1 MTPPNEPSPPSP
13 TGSVP
18 VGSSGPGQTPLTPTR
33 LREIR
38 TLFDAVVECGP
49 ETRADFLLA
58 AAPDDPALRDEV
70 TSLLAALDS
79 GDDPLERS
87 PARLMAQALSDDGS
101 ALVGA
106 RVGPYELVRRI
117 GVGGMGAVYEGVRAD
132 DQFRMRVA
140 IKLLRPSTESDL
152 AIRRFRYERQI
163 LANLDHQNI
172 AALLDGGVTTD
183 GHPYLVMEYVEGAP
197 ITSWCDARRLSP
209 RERVTLFRQVC
220 DAVRHAHQNLVV
232 HRDLK
237 PGNILVAQDGT
248 VKLLDFGIA
257 KLLREEEGP
266 DQLPAT
272 HGGVRAC
279 TPEYASPE
287 QIRGLPVGTTSDV
300 YALGVVLFELL
311 TGNRPLDLEGRLLAE
326 VERIVCEE
334 LPPRPSTVV
343 TDDAAEVRG
352 ERSAARLRARLSG
365 DLDAIV
371 LTALRKEPERRYGS
385 AEQLALDLGRYLDGL
400 PVTARRDSVG
410 YRFGKF
416 ARRRRFEIAAAAV
429 VILSLVGGVVSTMR
443 QAQQVEVAR
452 ARTTAINDFLLTM
465 LGAADP
471 GSLGRDVTVREVLDS
486 AAVHA
491 DSLALQPRLEA
502 DVRSV
507 IGRTYLG
514 LGEYGSAR
522 EQLRRVLEVRRGMA
536 PEGDRDVALA
546 LNNLALAVQ
555 YDGEFAA
562 ADSMHQDALAL
573 FTRTAA
579 RDDTLRASLLNDAA
593 QSRHELGD
601 LVAAER
607 LYREAIGL
615 RERFIGPDDPG
626 LVAPL
631 NNLGVVLGDLGQ
643 IAAAES
649 LHAHAVTVARRIYG
663 PSHPIVA
670 MAINNHA
677 NVLELAGRLAE
688 SDSLFRVTIA
698 MRREILGPE
707 HPDYAWTLFNYAQFL
722 IRRERW
728 AEAERYSR
736 EVLALRG
743 TTLPDAHPAVATAM
757 QALGLALAH
766 QGKPDEGERWLRESL
781 ELRRTTLPEG
791 HWLVSTAES
800 VLGEHLTQVGRF
812 AEAEKLLLP
821 SEARLVAE
829 RGAKSPQ
836 VSAARERVV
845 KLYEAW
851 QRPDEAAHWRT
862 LLAESQ

>member
-1 MTPPNEPSPPSP
+1 MTPPNENSPPSP
-13 TGSVP
+13 PGSA
-18 VGSSGPGQTPLTPTR
+18 SSGPSTPGSTPLTPTR

-38 TLFDAVVECGP
+38 VLFDAVVECGP
-49 ETRADFLLA
+49 ETRADYLLA
-58 AAPDDPALRDEV
+58 ATPDDPELREEV
-70 TSLLAALDS
+70 TSLLAALDTD
-79 GDDPLERS
+79 DDPLERS
-87 PARLMAQALSDDGS
+87 PAELMAQALTDDGS

-132 DQFRMRVA
+132 DQFRKRVA
-140 IKLLRPSTESDL
+140 IKLLRPSTESAL

-163 LANLDHQNI
+163 LANLDHGNI
-172 AALLDGGVTTD
+172 AGLLDGGVTSE

-197 ITSWCDARRLSP
+197 ITSWCDAQRLSA
-209 RERVTLFRQVC
+209 RERVALFRQVC
-220 DAVRHAHQNLVV
+220 DAVSHAHQNLIV

-237 PGNILVAQDGT
+237 PGNILVAHDGT

-272 HGGVRAC
+272 HGGARAF

-287 QIRGLPVGTTSDV
+287 QVRGLPVGTTSDV

-311 TGNRPLDLEGRLLAE
+311 AGQRPFNLEGRLLAE

-334 LPPRPSTVV
+334 PPPGPSTVV
-343 TDDAAEVRG
+343 TDAAAEKRG
-352 ERSAARLRARLSG
+352 ERSAARLRARLAG

-371 LTALRKEPERRYGS
+371 LTALRKEPERRYRS
-385 AEQLALDLGRYLDGL
+385 AEQLALDLDRYLGGL
-400 PVTARRDSVG
+400 PVKARRDSVG
-410 YRFGKF
+410 YRLGKF
-416 ARRRRFEIAAAAV
+416 VRRRRFELAAAAIV
-429 VILSLVGGVVSTMR
+429 LLSLGGGVAATMR
-443 QAQQVEVAR
+443 QARQVEVAR
-452 ARTTAINDFLLTM
+452 ARTAAINDFLLTM

-471 GSLGRDVTVREVLDS
+471 GSLGRDVMVRDVLDS
-486 AAVHA
+486 AAVQA
-491 DSLALQPRLEA
+491 DALSAQPVLEA
-502 DVRSV
+502 DVRTA

-522 EQLRRVLEVRRGMA
+522 VQLRRVLDARRAIA
-536 PEGDRDVALA
+536 PDGDRDVAVA
-546 LNNLALAVQ
+546 MNNLALAIQ
-555 YDGEFAA
+555 YNGEFAS

-573 FTRTAA
+573 YTRTAG

-601 LVAAER
+601 LVAAES
-607 LYREAIGL
+607 LYRKAIEL
-615 RERFIGPDDPG
+615 RERAIGPDDPG
-626 LVAPL
+626 LVSPL
-631 NNLGVVLGDLGQ
+631 NNLGVVLGDLGD

-649 LHAHAVTVARRIYG
+649 LAALAVEVARRAYG

-670 MAINNHA
+670 MTINNHA
-677 NVLELAGRLAE
+677 NVLELADRIAE
-688 SDSLFRVTIA
+688 SDSLFLVTLA
-698 MRREILGPE
+698 MRRDILGPE

-722 IRRERW
+722 LRRERYE
-728 AEAERYSR
+728 EAEKYSR

-743 TTLPDAHPAVATAM
+743 ITLPDAHPAVATAM

-781 ELRRTTLPEG
+781 ELRRKTLPEG
-791 HWLVSTAES
+791 HWLVSSAES
-800 VLGEHLTQVGRF
+800 VLGEHLTQVGRY

-821 SEARLVAE
+821 AEARLVAE

-851 QRPDEAAHWRT
+851 NRPEDAARWRT

>member
-1 MTPPNEPSPPSP
+1 MTPPNEQSPPSP
-13 TGSVP
+13 PGSS
-18 VGSSGPGQTPLTPTR
+18 SSGPSTPLTPTR

-38 TLFDAVVECGP
+38 ALFEAVVEYGP
-49 ETRADFLLA
+49 ETRADYLLA
-58 AAPDDPALRDEV
+58 ATPGDPELREEV
-70 TSLLAALDS
+70 TSLLAALEAD
-79 GDDPLERS
+79 DDPLEHS
-87 PARLMAQALSDDGS
+87 PAEMMAQALSDDGS

-117 GVGGMGAVYEGVRAD
+117 GVGGMGAVYEGVRVD

-163 LANLDHQNI
+163 LANLDHRNI
-172 AALLDGGVTTD
+172 AALLDGGVTSD

-197 ITSWCDARRLSP
+197 ITSWCDQRRLSE
-209 RERVTLFRQVC
+209 RERVALFRQVC

-272 HGGVRAC
+272 HGGARAF

-287 QIRGLPVGTTSDV
+287 QVRGLPVGTTSDV

-311 TGNRPLDLEGRLLAE
+311 AGQRPFDLEGRLLSE

-334 LPPRPSTVV
+334 PPPRPSTVV
-343 TDDAAEVRG
+343 TDDAAEKRG
-352 ERSAARLRARLSG
+352 ERSAARLRARLVG

-385 AEQLALDLGRYLDGL
+385 AEQVALDLDRYLGGL

-410 YRFGKF
+410 YRLGKF
-416 ARRRRFEIAAAAV
+416 VRRRRFELAAAAV
-429 VILSLVGGVVSTMR
+429 VLLSLGGGVGSTMR
-443 QAQQVEVAR
+443 QARQVEVAR
-452 ARTTAINDFLLTM
+452 ARTVAINDFLLTM

-486 AAVHA
+486 AAVQA
-491 DSLALQPRLEA
+491 GELSAQPVLEA
-502 DVRSV
+502 DVRSA

-522 EQLRRVLEVRRGMA
+522 EQLQRVLDVRRA
-536 PEGDRDVALA
+536 ISPNGDRDVAVA

-555 YDGEFAA
+555 YDGEFAS

-573 FTRTAA
+573 FIRTASQ
-579 RDDTLRASLLNDAA
+579 DDTVRAALLNDAA

-601 LVAAER
+601 LVAAES
-607 LYREAIGL
+607 LYRAAIAL
-615 RERFIGPDDPG
+615 RERVIGPDDPG

-631 NNLGVVLGDLGQ
+631 NNLGVVLGDLGE

-649 LHAHAVTVARRIYG
+649 LHAHAVEVARRIYG

-677 NVLELAGRLAE
+677 NVLELAGRIAE

-698 MRREILGPE
+698 MRRDILGPE

-728 AEAERYSR
+728 AEAEKYSR

-766 QGKPDEGERWLRESL
+766 QGKPDEGERWLRESM
-781 ELRRTTLPEG
+781 ELRRRTLPEG
-791 HWLVSTAES
+791 HWLISTAES
-800 VLGEHLTQVGRF
+800 VLGEHLTEVGRY

-851 QRPDEAAHWRT
+851 KRPEDAARWRT
-862 LLAESQ
+862 LLTESQ